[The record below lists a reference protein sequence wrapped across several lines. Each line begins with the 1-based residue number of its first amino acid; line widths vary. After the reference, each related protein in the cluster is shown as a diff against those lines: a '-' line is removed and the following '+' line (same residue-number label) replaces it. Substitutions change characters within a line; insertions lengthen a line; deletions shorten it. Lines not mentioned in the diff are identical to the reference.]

1 MEAYSGIDP
10 SLFFKMVG
18 TYANGRG
25 ASAHPSSSA
34 LPPPISPAALSP
46 VNYSSTLANE
56 RVEVRALIKAI
67 K

>member
-1 MEAYSGIDP
+1 MPMAEEPVLTHQAP
-10 SLFFKMVG
+10 PFP
-18 TYANGRG
+18 
-25 ASAHPSSSA
+25 HPS
-34 LPPPISPAALSP
+34 SPAALSP